1 MVARGRRA
9 GQPGGARRGEQ
20 PYNPRVRV
28 ADLGEFGLIARLQE
42 RLHARGVAGAP
53 IVGIGDDAA
62 VWATERFEIAT
73 TDTLVQGVHFPER
86 PRNWRHLGWKALA
99 VNVSDVAA
107 MGGTPAYALVTLA
120 LPGDLATDDV
130 FDLYE
135 GIADCA
141 ATYGVAVAGGD
152 VVSAPVVV
160 ITVALNGWARVG
172 PDGKAAVLRRDA
184 GRPGDAVAVTGHLGG
199 AAGGVR
205 LLLGASA
212 PTEAD
217 EALVRAQERPQPRI
231 DVGRAALDAG
241 VRCAIDVSDGLVQ
254 DLGHIC
260 ERSGCGAVVWAEKVP
275 VAVELV
281 AAFPDDALDL
291 ALSGGEDY
299 ELLFTGTPSQVEAVR
314 RAVNVPVT
322 VVGELVEGPPRVRV
336 EGPGGTE
343 LRLRAGGWDHFAR
356 RRAP

>member
-1 MVARGRRA
+1 MVARGAEA
-9 GQPGGARRGEQ
+9 GQPAPARRRLHS
-20 PYNPRVRV
+20 YNPGVRV

-42 RLHARGVAGAP
+42 RLDARGVLGAP
-53 IVGIGDDAA
+53 VVGIGDDAA
-62 VWATERFEIAT
+62 VWAADRFEIAT

-86 PRNWRHLGWKALA
+86 PRSWRHLGWKALA

-120 LPGDLATDDV
+120 LPGDLLADDI

-135 GIADCA
+135 GLADCA
-141 ATYGVAVAGGD
+141 KAYGVAVAGGD
-152 VVSAPVVV
+152 VVAAPVVV

-172 PDGKAAVLRRDA
+172 PDGDAALLRRDA
-184 GRPGDAVAVTGHLGG
+184 GRPGDVVAVTGHLGA

-205 LLLGASA
+205 LLLGSTA
-212 PTEAD
+212 PQDAAEP
-217 EALVRAQERPQPRI
+217 LLKAQERPEPRV
-231 DVGRAALDAG
+231 DAGRAALDAG
-241 VRCAIDVSDGLVQ
+241 VCCAIDVSDGLVQ

-260 ERSGCGAVVWAEKVP
+260 ERSRCGAVLWAEKVP

-281 AAFPDDALDL
+281 AAFPDDALEL

-299 ELLFTGTPSQVEAVR
+299 ELLFTGTPAQVEAVR
-314 RAVNVPVT
+314 RAVDVPVT

-336 EGPGGTE
+336 EGPGGRE
-343 LRLRAGGWDHFAR
+343 LHVGAGGWDHFAR
-356 RRAP
+356 AP